1 MLSTILIFV
10 TAAAC
15 YGLMA
20 TKWYS
25 TEIVLAPAE
34 TRQINP
40 LVGQLGGLA
49 ALAGVSVSD
58 GEVAEALAVMRS
70 KDLAREFIND
80 LSLLPIFFYDDWDS
94 QKKTW
99 KSTDPDDWP
108 DDRDAVAF
116 FHKRIM
122 TTFEDKKTGLVTLRI
137 DWIDSNAAQEWARQ
151 LVKRTNEKM
160 RQQALKDSEA
170 NLAYLQSELTKT
182 NLVTLQ
188 DATGQLIETELKRLM
203 LARGNAEF
211 AFRIIDDAASEKDPI
226 WPRPL
231 LLLTLAFTSAVLFSV
246 IIIFAFAALKISAGM
261 ANRSVQ

>member
-1 MLSTILIFV
+1 MLSTFLVFV
-10 TAAAC
+10 TSAGC
-15 YGLMA
+15 YGLIA

-25 TEIVLAPAE
+25 TEIVLAPSE
-34 TRQINP
+34 TRQFNP
-40 LVGQLGGLA
+40 LAGQLGGLA

-58 GEVAEALAVMRS
+58 GEVAEALAIMRS
-70 KDLAREFIND
+70 KDLAKRFIND

-94 QKKTW
+94 LRNTW
-99 KSTDPDDWP
+99 KSADPEDWP

-116 FHKRIM
+116 FHKNIM
-122 TTFEDKKTGLVTLRI
+122 TAYEDKKTGLVTLRI
-137 DWIDSNAAQEWARQ
+137 DWIDPNAAQEWARE

-188 DATGQLIETELKRLM
+188 DATGQLIETELKRRM
-203 LARGNAEF
+203 LAKGNAEF

-231 LLLTLAFTSAVLFSV
+231 LLVTLACTSAILFSV
-246 IIIFAFAALKISAGM
+246 IIIFAFAALKISGGTAI
-261 ANRSVQ
+261 RSAQ